1 MKKSQLKNI
10 ANKMAQD
17 TDLYKFRKKRN
28 LIGNLNKKEKINF

>member
-17 TDLYKFRKKRN
+17 TDLCKFRKKRN
-28 LIGNLNKKEKINF
+28 LIGNLNKKEK